1 VLAVSGADDDAPK
14 LANERYAISKKLG
27 EGGQAATFDAVDKLH
42 GRAVVLKRFR
52 VRGATSWKEV
62 ELAEREAHVLAS
74 IEHPNLPRYVEH
86 FEERGELWLVT
97 EKIEGESLAAKKQ
110 RRAGFRVADVERFL
124 GDARDALAYLH
135 GRAPPIVHRDIKPGN
150 VIARPDGSFAIIDF
164 GSVRDRLKPTG
175 GSTVVGTFGY
185 MAPEQF
191 QGRAMPASDVYA
203 VGVTALVM
211 LTGQEPEELPHKGLA
226 IDVAAALKGLPVRPE
241 LVRALERMTSPD
253 PDARAPRVPELG
265 ARAAKKAEPAPR
277 REGRRG
283 EIDHAAAAMA
293 DLADELREKRNAL
306 KDELKARRR
315 AAHDGRRAAR
325 EEQRS
330 IRRDERRVRR
340 LGRGLRFWDGRGL
353 PPLLRALFTLGLA
366 IAELGVRIAT
376 GLVVPAALTL
386 LSIVFGAKLREAA
399 RGVSVAGKRAA
410 IVVKY
415 TRRVL
420 QGRVPVRI
428 AVGPAPSD
436 PADDV
441 QRAWGRARIDDA
453 PPPRVRVGAPSS
465 WSDDDEAEAESDAAA
480 AERARRR

>member
-241 LVRALERMTSPD
+241 LVHALEQMTSPD

-277 REGRRG
+277 REGRRS

-306 KDELKARRR
+306 
-315 AAHDGRRAAR
+315 
-325 EEQRS
+325 
-330 IRRDERRVRR
+330 
-340 LGRGLRFWDGRGL
+340 
-353 PPLLRALFTLGLA
+353 
-366 IAELGVRIAT
+366 
-376 GLVVPAALTL
+376 
-386 LSIVFGAKLREAA
+386 
-399 RGVSVAGKRAA
+399 
-410 IVVKY
+410 
-415 TRRVL
+415 
-420 QGRVPVRI
+420 
-428 AVGPAPSD
+428 
-436 PADDV
+436 
-441 QRAWGRARIDDA
+441 
-453 PPPRVRVGAPSS
+453 
-465 WSDDDEAEAESDAAA
+465 
-480 AERARRR
+480 